1 MSWLVVRLGP
11 VQSRTSENRMLAHT
25 DEHGQEHSEAGSGQG
40 RAGASPVPDQV
51 PQRDPDRDRSPRAR
65 KASQQDEA

>member
-51 PQRDPDRDRSPRAR
+51 PKRFVGQALAAR
-65 KASQQDEA
+65 PGS